1 MNVEDSV
8 RGTAPMSRLTLSS
21 VITINPDVT
30 FRELDGE
37 IVILNLE
44 TGIYFGLDAV
54 VRGAWRRPRAGAR
67 GRARAGRAAL
77 SGRPAGGGRGG
88 AAAAGSGRPGGRRVA
103 LGGGRRVGSPSFRGP
118 GAPTGRARGGT
129 PVTW

>member
-54 VRGAWRRPRAGAR
+54 GAR
-67 GRARAGRAAL
+67 TWRLIGDHGSLGVVFDALRSEYDAVPLVLERDLLQLVDHVSAKELTGIAAM
-77 SGRPAGGGRGG
+77 S
-88 AAAAGSGRPGGRRVA
+88 
-103 LGGGRRVGSPSFRGP
+103 
-118 GAPTGRARGGT
+118 T
-129 PVTW
+129 

>member
-54 VRGAWRRPRAGAR
+54 GAR
-67 GRARAGRAAL
+67 TWRLIGDHGSLGVVFDAL
-77 SGRPAGGGRGG
+77 RSEYDALPSVLERDLLELVDHLCAKGLT
-88 AAAAGSGRPGGRRVA
+88 RVA
-103 LGGGRRVGSPSFRGP
+103 
-118 GAPTGRARGGT
+118 GT
-129 PVTW
+129 ST